1 MYKIKTSELLSGKS
15 IVKELIN
22 IDAVKNISDDLFET
36 KHHYLMVAYLLEY
49 KIEFSFD
56 KANNVCQYI
65 MVEENEINRE
75 KKNIN
80 IEFIDDIFIL
90 GKHIDVVKDNFKT
103 NLSQNDSVR
112 IGNIELYFFENK
124 VDSLYYFPKQNI
136 GNNHLNS

>member
-1 MYKIKTSELLSGKS
+1 MYKIVTSEILSGKNIAEELTS
-15 IVKELIN
+15 IKV
-22 IDAVKNISDDLFET
+22 VKNISDDLFET
-36 KHHYLMVAYLLEY
+36 KHHYLMVAYSLEY

-75 KKNIN
+75 KQNIN

-90 GKHIDVVKDNFKT
+90 GKHIDAVKDNFKT

-112 IGNIELYFFENK
+112 IGNIELYFLENK

>member
-22 IDAVKNISDDLFET
+22 IDVIKNISDDLFET
-36 KHHYLMVAYLLEY
+36 KHHYLMVAYSLEY

-56 KANNVCQYI
+56 KTNNVCQYI
-65 MVEENEINRE
+65 MVEENMINRE
-75 KKNIN
+75 KHNIN
-80 IEFIDDIFIL
+80 IEFIDDISIF
-90 GKHIDVVKDNFKT
+90 GKHIDVVIDNFKV
-103 NLSQNDSVR
+103 NILQNNSVK
-112 IGNIELYFFENK
+112 IGNIELYFSENK

>member
-22 IDAVKNISDDLFET
+22 IDVIKNISDDLFET
-36 KHHYLMVAYLLEY
+36 KHHYLMVAYSLEY

-75 KKNIN
+75 KQNIN
-80 IEFIDDIFIL
+80 IEFIDDISIF
-90 GKHIDVVKDNFKT
+90 GKHIDVIVDNFKM
-103 NLSQNDSVR
+103 NILQNNSVK
-112 IGNIELYFFENK
+112 IGNIELYFSENK
-124 VDSLYYFPKQNI
+124 VDSLYYLPKQNI

>member
-22 IDAVKNISDDLFET
+22 IDVIKNISDDLFET
-36 KHHYLMVAYLLEY
+36 KHHYLMVAYSLEY

-65 MVEENEINRE
+65 MAEENEINRE
-75 KKNIN
+75 KQNIN
-80 IEFIDDIFIL
+80 IEFIDDISIF
-90 GKHIDVVKDNFKT
+90 GKHIDVIVDNFKM
-103 NLSQNDSVR
+103 NILQNNSVK
-112 IGNIELYFFENK
+112 IGNIELYFSENK
-124 VDSLYYFPKQNI
+124 VDSLYYLPKQNI